1 MYARGNINN
10 QITTVLVISYHFT
23 CLKYRPPMSNINSM
37 CGLCIQYQ
45 VIPETQ
51 EFGIFHQ
58 FDTSPETNNESCDNL
73 GGVKKNSTKHI
84 LQLINLSLS
93 LRLLS
98 LSLLTWEVVKG
109 SGGVFGGVPVRGVA
123 DHKASFP
130 HSPIPHQHT
139 LDPNRLRVLSTL
151 RR

>member
-1 MYARGNINN
+1 MAYLMYARGNINN

-84 LQLINLSLS
+84 LQLINLSLLTS
-93 LRLLS
+93 S
-98 LSLLTWEVVKG
+98 LSL
-109 SGGVFGGVPVRGVA
+109 P
-123 DHKASFP
+123 P
-130 HSPIPHQHT
+130 Y
-139 LDPNRLRVLSTL
+139 LRSCQRQWGCIRWGT
-151 RR
+151 RSWCS

>member
-45 VIPETQ
+45 VISETQ

-84 LQLINLSLS
+84 LQLINLSLLTS
-93 LRLLS
+93 SLS
-98 LSLLTWEVVKG
+98 LSPSLPEKLSKAVGVYSVGYPFVV
-109 SGGVFGGVPVRGVA
+109 
-123 DHKASFP
+123 
-130 HSPIPHQHT
+130 
-139 LDPNRLRVLSTL
+139 
-151 RR
+151 

>member
-1 MYARGNINN
+1 MAYLMYARGNINN

-84 LQLINLSLS
+84 LQLINLSLLTS
-93 LRLLS
+93 SLS
-98 LSLLTWEVVKG
+98 LSPSLPEKLSKAVGVYSVGYPFVV
-109 SGGVFGGVPVRGVA
+109 
-123 DHKASFP
+123 
-130 HSPIPHQHT
+130 
-139 LDPNRLRVLSTL
+139 
-151 RR
+151 